1 MSSLSAEADVY
12 AQKRVI
18 SSVMASDLCTDIMKV
33 SNPEHGGGTFFIVRR
48 KKENER

>member
-33 SNPEHGGGTFFIVRR
+33 SNPEHGGRYLFYCQAEKG
-48 KKENER
+48 E